1 MTCITLS
8 IQTIQLATSRAT
20 EFSNET
26 VGNVAMC
33 YVISV
38 NIVIVGH
45 LRSHLIVQHFRISIF
60 DTRTKQIVPTCF
72 TSYFE
77 ADAVL

>member
-38 NIVIVGH
+38 NIVGH